1 MRVEINLWELMGK
14 NKMTALELSSLTWIS
29 PIQISK
35 IKNWK
40 TTKIELQTIAK
51 LLEAFE
57 CSPNELIKII
67 K

>member
-1 MRVEINLWELMGK
+1 M
-14 NKMTALELSSLTWIS
+14 
-29 PIQISK
+29 
-35 IKNWK
+35 
-40 TTKIELQTIAK
+40 ELQTIAK